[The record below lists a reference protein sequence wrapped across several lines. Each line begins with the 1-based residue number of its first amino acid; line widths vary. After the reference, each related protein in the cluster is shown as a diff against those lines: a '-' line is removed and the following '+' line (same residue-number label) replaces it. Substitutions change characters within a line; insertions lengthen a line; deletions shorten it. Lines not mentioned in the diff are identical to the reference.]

1 MRIFEIEEKMI
12 CECSKAL
19 LLALKQKDEHTQMHS
34 QRVVAISEELGIK
47 IGLDKTQIKI
57 LRISA
62 AFHDIGKIGI
72 PDRILL
78 KTTPFDDEEWQIMQS
93 HTLKSE
99 EIAKSMHFEDS
110 EIIAD
115 AVRHH
120 HEYYNGKGY
129 PDKLKGN
136 EISIYSRILS
146 LADSY
151 DAMAS
156 PRPYHD
162 KRSHNEIMSILES
175 ENEIKHD
182 PKLFKKFK
190 VLIEKS
196 KFKVD

>member
-1 MRIFEIEEKMI
+1 MEIVGLEEKII

-34 QRVVAISEELGIK
+34 ERVVAISEELGIR
-47 IGLDKTQIKI
+47 IGFNKSQIKI

-78 KTTPFDDEEWQIMQS
+78 KTTPFDEEEWKIMQS

-99 EIAKSMHFEDS
+99 ELLKSMHFEDS

-120 HEYYNGKGY
+120 HEYYNGNGY
-129 PDKLKGN
+129 PDKLKSK

-162 KRSHNEIMSILES
+162 KRSHDEIMSILES
-175 ENEIKHD
+175 ENGIKHD
-182 PKLFKKFK
+182 PELFKEFK
-190 VLIEKS
+190 ELIKKS
-196 KFKVD
+196 KHKVD

>member
-1 MRIFEIEEKMI
+1 MRVFDIEEKMI

-19 LLALKQKDEHTQMHS
+19 LLALRQKDEHTQMHS
-34 QRVVAISEELGIK
+34 QRVVDISEELGLS
-47 IGLDKTQIKI
+47 IGFDKTQIKI

-72 PDRILL
+72 PDKILL
-78 KTTPFDDEEWQIMQS
+78 KTTPFDDEEWKTMQS

-99 EIAKSMHFEDS
+99 EIIKSMHLEDNG
-110 EIIAD
+110 IVAN

-120 HEYYNGKGY
+120 HEYYDGKGY
-129 PDKLKGN
+129 PDKLKGE

-162 KRSHNEIMSILES
+162 KRSHDEIMSILES
-175 ENEIKHD
+175 ENGIKHD

>member
-1 MRIFEIEEKMI
+1 MGIFKLEDKVI

-19 LLALKQKDEHTQMHS
+19 LLALGQKDEHTQLHS
-34 QRVVAISEELGIK
+34 ERVVAISEELGFS
-47 IGLDKTQIKI
+47 IGLNKNQIKT

-72 PDRILL
+72 PDKILL
-78 KTTPFDDEEWQIMQS
+78 KSTPFDDEEWKTMQS

-99 EIAKSMHFEDS
+99 ELVKTLHFENS
-110 EIIAD
+110 EIIAN

-129 PDKLKGN
+129 PDKLKGK

-162 KRSHNEIMSILES
+162 KRSHNEIMSILET
-175 ENEIKHD
+175 ENGTKHD
-182 PKLFKKFK
+182 PKLFKEFK
-190 VLIEKS
+190 LLIEKS
-196 KFKVD
+196 KHKVD